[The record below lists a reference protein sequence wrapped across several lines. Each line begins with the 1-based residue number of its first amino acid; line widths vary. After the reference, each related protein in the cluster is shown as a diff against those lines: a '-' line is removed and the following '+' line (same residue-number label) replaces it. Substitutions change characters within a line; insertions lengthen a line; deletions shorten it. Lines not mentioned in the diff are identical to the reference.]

1 MPAVSPWADAVH
13 NPNLFIAKRLTSRF
27 ESLGYAYGIASDIGF
42 LAFKLALFDT
52 DLDG

>member
-13 NPNLFIAKRLTSRF
+13 NPNLFIAKRLTNRF
-27 ESLGYAYGIASDIGF
+27 DLLGYAYCIAGDIGF
-42 LAFKLALFDT
+42 LASKLALFDT